1 MAKGSQL
8 SQLKSALSQAGITKP
23 PENKKKR
30 KRAQN
35 EEKERAKRAER
46 LKDIQ
51 SKLNPFDVKVTK
63 LKHDVGGRKLRGV
76 TGKPAQS
83 KQAGIEQRKKT
94 LLQEVAERGRV
105 GGIVDRRFG
114 ENDPTMTPEER
125 MLERFTREKQR
136 ASRGAA
142 FNLEDEDELTHYGQ
156 SLSKLDDFDNAG
168 LTLDDEDEDVRGQI
182 DESTVGRAHF
192 GGFEDDQDGSEPD
205 RKKSKAEVMA
215 EVIAKSKEH
224 KIQRQEQK
232 DADDNVRHQLDQELD
247 SIRSLLLK
255 PDPVSESLVKSSDG
269 LNTGKAAEKDQEY
282 DQFIR
287 ELVFDKRAR
296 PKDRLKTEEEL
307 ALEEKQ
313 KLEKEERRRIR
324 RMNGEDDASGSSEDE
339 GWSRKR
345 KREREREREDRG
357 GDDLEDDF
365 MLEVDGGLGAGLE
378 EESGLE
384 ESDEQESSEGGLD
397 EDAGSGGGAV
407 SGRRRGSIVPEEDDQ
422 EEEED
427 ADEPAPKRRRTT
439 PLKAIELPFTFPCPS
454 THDEFLDIVE
464 GVEDVDIPTV
474 VQRIRALYHPSLGV
488 ENKYKL
494 QTFIGVLIDHVLHA
508 AAPPTPRFTLVSAL
522 IPHIYALTKA
532 YPIQSGELFV
542 AKLNLMNK
550 NLKRGLNRGASNPDS
565 RTWPGLAEL
574 ALLRAIGLVWP
585 TSDMNHAVISPTR
598 LLMGSYLGLCRVRSL
613 QDLACGLFLCT
624 LFLQFEHLSKR
635 LVPEV
640 VKFLINAVLHLA
652 PHHHDR
658 ATSLPGSPPH
668 PDFKVDTIQGL
679 MIDTK
684 AAANMSVRAAALDR
698 LLTSSDGDDQDRV
711 NLLGLTVNLLC
722 CSAQQNKDLDA
733 FVELY
738 QPIHSIFQRVKFNKL
753 SKDLQAKFDS
763 ATDILG
769 RLLKFSRQA
778 RQPLRMQAHKPIP
791 IPSYTPKFESTS
803 SSYLRTQD
811 ADLEAIQASKLRK
824 QYKQER
830 KGAIRELRKD
840 ARFLA
845 GVEQEKQREKD
856 AAYSLNLKR
865 AYGAIESERAEEK
878 AMERE
883 KAREKRRAGRK

>member
-8 SQLKSALSQAGITKP
+8 SQLKSALSNAGITKP

-63 LKHDVGGRKLRGV
+63 LKHDVGGRKLKGI

-83 KQAGIEQRKKT
+83 KQAGMEQRKKT

-136 ASRGAA
+136 ASRGTA
-142 FNLEDEDELTHYGQ
+142 FNLDDEDELTHYGQ

-168 LTLDDEDEDVRGQI
+168 LTLDDEDEDARGQI
-182 DESTVGRAHF
+182 DGSTVGRGHF
-192 GGFEDDQDGSEPD
+192 GGFDDDEEGSEPD

-232 DADDNVRHQLDQELD
+232 LADDDVRHQLDQELD

-255 PDPVSESLVKSSDG
+255 PDPVSESLVKSNDG

-324 RMNGEDDASGSSEDE
+324 RMNGQEDGSSSEDE
-339 GWSRKR
+339 GRSRKR
-345 KREREREREDRG
+345 KRARG

-365 MLEVDGGLGAGLE
+365 MVEDEGGLGAGLE
-378 EESGLE
+378 GEE
-384 ESDEQESSEGGLD
+384 
-397 EDAGSGGGAV
+397 GS
-407 SGRRRGSIVPEEDDQ
+407 

-427 ADEPAPKRRRTT
+427 EEESEEEDGEEEESDVEDGEVEARGRHRAAATEDDSVDEKEDEEEPIAKRRRTT
-439 PLKAIELPFTFPCPS
+439 PTKAKELPFTFPCPS
-454 THDEFLDIVE
+454 THDEFLEII
-464 GVEDVDIPTV
+464 EDVTDEDIPTV

-488 ENKYKL
+488 DNKVKL
-494 QTFIGVLIDHVLHA
+494 QTFIGVLIDHVLYA

-522 IPHIYALTKA
+522 APHIYALTKT
-532 YPIQSGELFV
+532 YPIQSGEHFV
-542 AKLNLMNK
+542 AKLSLMNK
-550 NLKRGLNRGASNPDS
+550 NLKRGLARGASNPDS
-565 RTWPGLAEL
+565 RTWPGLPEL
-574 ALLRAIGLVWP
+574 ALLRTIGAIWP

-598 LLMGSYLGLCRVRSL
+598 LLMSSYLGLCRVRSL
-613 QDLACGLFLCT
+613 QDLACGLFICT

-635 LVPEV
+635 FVPEV
-640 VKFLINAVLHLA
+640 VNFLVNAVLHLA
-652 PHHHDR
+652 PHRYDD
-658 ATSLPGSPPH
+658 AASIPGSFPS
-668 PDFKVDTIQGL
+668 PDFKSEACQKLTI
-679 MIDTK
+679 DVK
-684 AAANMSVRAAALDR
+684 AAAKMTVRPSALDK
-698 LLTSSDGDDQDRV
+698 LLASSDGSTQDKV
-711 NLLGLTVNLLC
+711 NLLGLTVDLLSR
-722 CSAQQNKDLDA
+722 SAQQYKDLDA
-733 FVELY
+733 FIELY
-738 QPIHSIFQRVKFNKL
+738 QPILDLLQNVKVSKL
-753 SKDLQAKFDS
+753 SKDLQTRLKS
-763 ATDILG
+763 TTDALG

-778 RQPLRMQAHKPIP
+778 RQPLRLQAHKPIP
-791 IPSYTPKFESTS
+791 IPSYIPKFEATQ
-803 SSYLRTQD
+803 SSYLRAQD
-811 ADLEAIQASKLRK
+811 ADHEAIQASKLRRE
-824 QYKQER
+824 YKQER

-865 AYGAIESERAEEK
+865 AYGSIEGERAEEK
-878 AMERE
+878 AMERD